1 MPKSGPILIVE
12 DDYDDQEILKE
23 VFSELIITNTLR
35 FFTTCLSL
43 LDYLKTTIERP
54 FLIIC
59 DINVP
64 RMDGLELRK
73 KINENEFLRKKS
85 IPFIFL
91 TTTSNKTVIE
101 QAYEMM
107 VQDYFV
113 KPNSIQEKSKEH
125 DKNDHRLLE
134 SLPASEY
141 RTVKLGCIK
150 NEVHHYNNDPLR

>member
-12 DDYDDQEILKE
+12 DDHDDQELLKE
-23 VFSELIITNTLR
+23 VFNDLIISNTIR
-35 FFTTCLSL
+35 FFSTCLSL

-64 RMDGLELRK
+64 QMDGLELRK
-73 KINENEFLRKKS
+73 EINENEFLRKKS

-91 TTTSNKTVIE
+91 TTTSNRTVIE

-107 VQDYFV
+107 VQGYFV
-113 KPNSIQEKSKEH
+113 KPNSIQEIKE
-125 DKNDHRLLE
+125 
-134 SLPASEY
+134 
-141 RTVKLGCIK
+141 TIK
-150 NEVHHYNNDPLR
+150 MIIDYWKVCRHPNTEI